1 MAHGMQMECVA
12 MNQAQNI
19 IPRLKQL
26 TGLERDLRQVKE
38 KSSVGQTLAA
48 EIAVLRELLPTSILA
63 HHDSF
68 RRRGKSS
75 IAAVVRGVC
84 RGCHLALPRGRVTE
98 LQRIPDDLS
107 VCDNC
112 GVFIY
117 LADEPA
123 PPQEPKEKRKATSTK
138 REKRL
143 LASGIPKS
151 SHTH

>member
-1 MAHGMQMECVA
+1 MQMESVA

-26 TGLERDLRQVKE
+26 SGLERDLRQVKE
-38 KSSVGQTLAA
+38 TSNAGQSLATD
-48 EIAVLRELLPTSILA
+48 IAALRELLPTAILA

-68 RRRGKSS
+68 QRRGKSS
-75 IAAVVRGVC
+75 IAAVVRGIC
-84 RGCHLALPRGRVTE
+84 RGCHLALPRGRVNE

-117 LADEPA
+117 LADEPT
-123 PPQEPKEKRKATSTK
+123 PHTEEPKTKAKRKATSTK
-138 REKRL
+138 REKRPV
-143 LASGIPKS
+143 AFAVPKS
-151 SHTH
+151 SPTH

>member
-1 MAHGMQMECVA
+1 

-26 TGLERDLRQVKE
+26 SGLERDLRQVKE
-38 KSSVGQTLAA
+38 KSSAGQSLAA
-48 EIAVLRELLPTSILA
+48 EIAALRELLPTSILA

-75 IAAVVRGVC
+75 VAAVVRGVC
-84 RGCHLALPRGRVTE
+84 RGCHLALPRGRVTD
-98 LQRIPDDLS
+98 LQRIPNDLS

-112 GVFIY
+112 GAFIY
-117 LADEPA
+117 LAEEPT
-123 PPQEPKEKRKATSTK
+123 PHSQEPETKKKRKAASTK
-138 REKRL
+138 REKQPV
-143 LASGIPKS
+143 ASGVSKS